1 MTEYFTQFFTA
12 TILEWEPLLQQE
24 KYKNIIIDSL
34 SFLVKDKRVII
45 YAFIIM
51 NNHVHFIW
59 QIQEGFT
66 KEAVQRDFLKFT
78 AQQIKGDL
86 EKNHPKVMSLFKVN
100 AKDRKYQIWE
110 RNSLSIDL
118 FSEKVFIQKLNY
130 IHQNPVKAG
139 LCKFPEE
146 YYYSSAKFYETGTD
160 DFGFL
165 THFRG

>member
-1 MTEYFTQFFTA
+1 MTEYFAQFFSA
-12 TILEWEPLLQQE
+12 TILEWKPLLQQE

-34 SFLVKDKRVII
+34 SFLVKDRRVII

-51 NNHVHFIW
+51 NNHIHFM
-59 QIQEGFT
+59 EGFT

-78 AQQIKGDL
+78 AQQIKDGL
-86 EKNHPKVMSLFKVN
+86 EKNHPKVMSLFEVN

-118 FSEKVFIQKLNY
+118 FSEHVFIQKLKY
-130 IHQNPVKAG
+130 IHQNPVKAR

-146 YYYSSAKFYETGTD
+146 YSYSSAKFYEIELCEILSD
-160 DFGFL
+160 N
-165 THFRG
+165 

>member
-1 MTEYFTQFFTA
+1 
-12 TILEWEPLLQQE
+12 
-24 KYKNIIIDSL
+24 
-34 SFLVKDKRVII
+34 
-45 YAFIIM
+45 M

-66 KEAVQRDFLKFT
+66 IEAVQRDFLKFT
-78 AQQIKGDL
+78 AQQIKDDL

-110 RNSLSIDL
+110 RNSLSVDL

-139 LCKFPEE
+139 LCKSPEE
-146 YYYSSAKFYETGTD
+146 YYYSSAKFYEIEFCEILSD
-160 DFGFL
+160 KL
-165 THFRG
+165 KNIIHR

>member
-1 MTEYFTQFFTA
+1 V
-12 TILEWEPLLQQE
+12 LLQQE

-34 SFLVKDKRVII
+34 SFLLKDKRVII
-45 YAFIIM
+45 YAFILM

-59 QIQEGFT
+59 QIQKGFT

-78 AQQIKGDL
+78 AQQIKDDL
-86 EKNHPKVMSLFKVN
+86 EKNHPKVMLLFKVN
-100 AKDRKYQIWE
+100 AKDRKYQKWE
-110 RNSLSIDL
+110 RNSLSVDL
-118 FSEKVFIQKLNY
+118 FSEKVFSQKLNY
-130 IHQNPVKAG
+130 IHQNPVKAE

-146 YYYSSAKFYETGTD
+146 YYSSAKFYETGID